1 LAAYP
6 FFLPMTSA
14 ADTFF
19 TRLMA
24 RKGQPLLIAGPCS
37 AETEAQVMATA
48 HGLRALGQVDL
59 FRAGIWKP
67 RTRPGSFE
75 GMGTAALPWLQRVKA
90 ETGLPTTVEVAT
102 PRHVEDA
109 LAHGI
114 DVLWIGARTTVNPF
128 AVQALADALA
138 GTGVPV
144 MVKNPVNPDV
154 ALWAGALE
162 RLERAGITQLA
173 AIHRGFSTFAPSRYR
188 NAPTW
193 ILAIELKTRFP
204 HIPLICDPS
213 HIGGR
218 RDLLLPIAQKALD
231 LDYDGLMI
239 ETHPDP
245 DHALSDAEQQVT
257 PARLGEIL
265 AELKYRRRSSDNAD
279 YNSKAEELR
288 QKMDVADR
296 EIIEAL
302 ARRMALV
309 EELAQYK
316 KANNVKILQLD
327 RWHEIFASR
336 PDWAARVGVDEKF
349 VGELYKLIHL
359 ESIRKQTEVLNGRP
373 VDGVTHLGPGL

>member
-1 LAAYP
+1 MEVTHL
-6 FFLPMTSA
+6 

-19 TRLMA
+19 TRRLTA
-24 RKGQPLLIAGPCS
+24 KGQPLLIAGPCS
-37 AETEAQVMATA
+37 AETEEQVLATA
-48 HGLRALGQVDL
+48 RSLQALGNIDL

-75 GMGTAALPWLQRVKA
+75 GMGKTALPWLQRVQQ
-90 ETGLPTTVEVAT
+90 EIGLPVAIEVAT
-102 PRHVEDA
+102 PHHVEQA

-128 AVQALADALA
+128 AVQELADALA

-162 RLERAGITQLA
+162 RLERAGITNLA

-193 ILAIELKTRFP
+193 ALPIELKTRFP

-257 PARLGEIL
+257 PQRLGEIL
-265 AELKYRRRSSDNAD
+265 SELKYRYRSSDNAE
-279 YNSKAEELR
+279 YLNKAEELR

-302 ARRMALV
+302 ARRMSLV
-309 EELAQYK
+309 EELAAYK
-316 KANNVKILQLD
+316 KENNVKILQLD
-327 RWHEIFASR
+327 RWQEIFTSR
-336 PDWAARVGVDEKF
+336 AEWAGRVGVNEKF
-349 VGELYKLIHL
+349 VEELYKLIHI
-359 ESIRKQTEVLNGRP
+359 ESIRKQTEILNRP
-373 VDGVTHLGPGL
+373 E

>member
-1 LAAYP
+1 MNTTA
-6 FFLPMTSA
+6 TSS
-14 ADTFF
+14 FF
-19 TRLMA
+19 TRLLA
-24 RKGQPLLIAGPCS
+24 TKGQPLLIAGPCS
-37 AETEAQVMATA
+37 AETEEQVMTTA
-48 HGLRALGQVDL
+48 RGLQALGTVDL

-75 GMGTAALPWLQRVKA
+75 GMGREALPWLQRVKA
-90 ETGLPTTVEVAT
+90 ETGLPTTIEVAT
-102 PRHVEDA
+102 PRHVEEA

-128 AVQALADALA
+128 AVQELADALA

-162 RLERAGITQLA
+162 RLERAGITDLA

-193 ILAIELKTRFP
+193 MLPIELKTRFP

-245 DHALSDAEQQVT
+245 DHALSDAAQQVT
-257 PARLGEIL
+257 PQRLGEIL
-265 AELKYRRRSSDNAD
+265 AELKHRYRSSDNED
-279 YNSKAEELR
+279 YLSKAEELR

-296 EIIEAL
+296 EIVEAL

-309 EELAQYK
+309 AELAEYK
-316 KANNVKILQLD
+316 KENNVKILQLD
-327 RWHEIFASR
+327 RWNEIFASR
-336 PDWAARVGVDEKF
+336 PEWAKRAGVNEKF
-349 VGELYKLIHL
+349 VAELYKLIHI
-359 ESIRKQTEVLNGRP
+359 ESIRRQTEILQRP
-373 VDGVTHLGPGL
+373 E

>member
-1 LAAYP
+1 
-6 FFLPMTSA
+6 MTSVA
-14 ADTFF
+14 ETFF

-48 HGLRALGQVDL
+48 HGLKALGQVDL

-75 GMGTAALPWLQRVKA
+75 GMGTVALPWLQRVKA

-257 PARLGEIL
+257 PQRLGEIL
-265 AELKYRRRSSDNAD
+265 AELKYRRRSTDNAD

-336 PDWAARVGVDEKF
+336 PDWAARVGVNEKF